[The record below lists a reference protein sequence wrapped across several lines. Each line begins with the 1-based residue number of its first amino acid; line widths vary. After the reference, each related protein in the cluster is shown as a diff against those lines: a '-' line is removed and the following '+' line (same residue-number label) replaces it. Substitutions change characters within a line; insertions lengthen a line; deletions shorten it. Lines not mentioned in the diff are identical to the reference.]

1 MTSEEM
7 QEVERRKT
15 ISIENK
21 DELSKDGDKE
31 QTQKKFV
38 EFMMAEDP
46 DQANQ
51 VKDKL
56 VPGTYFSSNGVCEI
70 N

>member
-7 QEVERRKT
+7 LEVERRKT

-31 QTQKKFV
+31 ETQKKFV

-46 DQANQ
+46 DQP
-51 VKDKL
+51 VVGSWHD
-56 VPGTYFSSNGVCEI
+56 
-70 N
+70 

>member
-7 QEVERRKT
+7 LEVERRKT

-31 QTQKKFV
+31 GTQKKFV